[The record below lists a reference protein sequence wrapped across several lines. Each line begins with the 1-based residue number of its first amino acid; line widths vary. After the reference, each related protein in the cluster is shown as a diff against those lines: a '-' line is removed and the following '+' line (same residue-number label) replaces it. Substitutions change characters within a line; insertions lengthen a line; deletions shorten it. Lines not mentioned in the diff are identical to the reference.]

1 MRLSLIPLFFFF
13 FTSVSAQIIQ
23 VLEKENNTP
32 ISGVAVFNSNK
43 NKSGITDLDG
53 FVEIS
58 EFSDIEN
65 IIFQHISHINIT
77 TSKEEILKNDGVVYL
92 EIDSSNLDEVILSIS
107 KFEMKKKDIPQ
118 KIVSVTQ
125 EDIQFSNPQTS
136 ADLLE
141 NSGLVFIQK
150 SQLGGGSPMIRG
162 FSTNRL
168 LIAVDGTRFNNA
180 IFRGGNVQNVIS
192 IDPFAIDRTEI
203 ILGPGSV
210 VYGSDAIGGVMNFY
224 TKKPKFSF
232 VDGFSFSG
240 SVTTRYSTASNERT
254 GHIDFN
260 IGMKEWSFLSSFTYT
275 DFDDLRMGSHGPDD
289 YLRPD
294 YVETID
300 GEDVVIEN
308 SDPKVQVPT
317 GYNQINA
324 MQKIRFMPNDNWDF
338 NLGLFYTTTSDYP
351 RYDRLYR
358 ISEKQLRS
366 AIWEYGPQEWLSS
379 NLQISNNNTKL
390 YDKSILTL
398 SYQRFLESRK
408 DRDFGDIFL
417 YENKEEVDAY
427 TAAFDLSKNFGDNK
441 LFYGLE
447 YVFNRVGSTGLQT
460 NIENGETEATVS
472 RYPDGSTWQ
481 SMALY
486 GSWQWKFEE
495 DLSLQS
501 GVRYN
506 HILLKA
512 DFDFPFIDFPFE
524 DKNLDTGA
532 LTGSVGLHWK
542 ASKILDWKLNF
553 STAFRA
559 PNIDDVGKIFDSEP
573 GSVVVPNP
581 DLKPE
586 YAYNGELGVYFNFEE
601 LFKVDVGAFYTYLD
615 DALVRRDFN
624 LDGVTE
630 IEYQGELRNLQAIQ
644 NASMAEIYGLE
655 AGIEIKFNQQLKLI
669 SQYTIT
675 DGYGEEEDG
684 SKVGLRHVAPQFGN
698 THLIW
703 QNNKLKLDAFAEY
716 NGKID
721 FEDLAPSEQNK
732 PYLYAADE
740 NGNPYAPSWYTL
752 NLGGQYKVIEALRIN
767 AVLENITDQRYRT
780 YSSGIAAPG
789 INLIISLNYQF

>member
-1 MRLSLIPLFFFF
+1 MRLSIILLFFFLS
-13 FTSVSAQIIQ
+13 TSVSAQIIQ
-23 VLEKENNTP
+23 VLEKEDNTP
-32 ISGVAVFNSNK
+32 ISGVAVYNLNK
-43 NKSGITDLDG
+43 TRSGVTDFDG

-58 EFSDIEN
+58 KFSDSEAIT
-65 IIFQHISHINIT
+65 FQHISHINVT
-77 TSKEEILKNDGVVYL
+77 LSKQEILNNDGIVYL
-92 EIDSSNLDEVILSIS
+92 EADASTLEEVILSVS

-118 KIVSVTQ
+118 KIVSVSQ

-141 NSGLVFIQK
+141 SSGQVFIQK

-192 IDPFAIDRTEI
+192 IDPFAIDHTEI

-240 SVTTRYSTASNERT
+240 NATARYASASNERS

-260 IGMKEWSFLSSFTYT
+260 IGMKEWSFLSSISYT
-275 DFDDLRMGSHGPDD
+275 DFDDLKMGSHGPDD

-294 YVETID
+294 YVETIE
-300 GEDVVIEN
+300 GEDVVVAN
-308 SDPKVQVPT
+308 SDPRLQVPT
-317 GYNQINA
+317 GYDQINA
-324 MQKIRFMPNDNWDF
+324 MQKIRYMPNDNWDF

-358 ISEKQLRS
+358 KRDGQLRS
-366 AIWEYGPQEWLSS
+366 AVWEYGPQEWLSG

-408 DRDFGDIFL
+408 DRDFGDVFL
-417 YENKEEVDAY
+417 YENKEKVNAY
-427 TAAFDLSKNFGDNK
+427 TAAFDLSKNIGKNK
-441 LFYGLE
+441 LFYGIE
-447 YVFNRVGSTGLQT
+447 YVFNKVGSTGEQT
-460 NIENGETEATVS
+460 HIENGETEAIAS

-486 GSWQWKFEE
+486 GSWQWKFDE
-495 DLSLQS
+495 DLSFQT

-506 HILLKA
+506 HIILKA
-512 DFDFPFIDFPFE
+512 EFDSPFFDFPFE
-524 DKNLDTGA
+524 DANLDTGA
-532 LTGSVGLHWK
+532 LTGSVGVHWK
-542 ASKILDWKLNF
+542 ASEILDWKLNF

-559 PNIDDVGKIFDSEP
+559 PNIDDIGKIFDSEP

-586 YAYNGELGVYFNFEE
+586 YAYNGELGVSLNFDEV
-601 LFKVDVGAFYTYLD
+601 LKVEVGTFYTYLD

-630 IEYQGELRNLQAIQ
+630 IEYQGELSNVQAIQ
-644 NASMAEIYGLE
+644 NASMAEVYGLE
-655 AGIEIKFNQQLKLI
+655 AGVEINFNHQLKLS

-675 DGYGEEEDG
+675 DGFEEEEDG
-684 SKVGLRHVAPQFGN
+684 SKVGIRHVAPQFGN
-698 THLIW
+698 THFIW
-703 QNNKLKLDAFAEY
+703 QNDKLKLDAFAEY

-732 PYLYAADE
+732 SYLYAKDG

-752 NLGGQYKVIEALRIN
+752 NFGAQYQINKALRFN
-767 AVLENITDQRYRT
+767 TTLENITDQRYRT

-789 INLIISLNYQF
+789 INLILSLNYQF